1 MKKNI
6 YKTYFDILTIR
17 SIYLKIKI
25 LKLLNSCKIF
35 KFLTCHLKVNFISNK
50 FNVIKHLDLII

>member
-6 YKTYFDILTIR
+6 YKTYLDILSIR

-25 LKLLNSCKIF
+25 LKLLNSPKIY
-35 KFLTCHLKVNFISNK
+35 KFLTCDLKVNFISNK
-50 FNVIKHLDLII
+50 FNVIKYLDLII